1 MVERRDK
8 ELEAIATV
16 ISALQPLDEAV
27 RARVL
32 EYVLDRLNMDTVRPG
47 EPAKTNPE
55 VRNAV
60 RDEERG

>member
-27 RARVL
+27 RARCA
-32 EYVLDRLNMDTVRPG
+32 LNTSWTG
-47 EPAKTNPE
+47 QH
-55 VRNAV
+55 
-60 RDEERG
+60 GHG